1 MKTLTVTSASRE
13 AFWSIYALNDSQGLS
28 SHNSCMAALV
38 QARMESLL
46 ILSTV
51 PTFFFF
57 NYDNGLVMDFFE
69 SLSFPM
75 F

>member
-28 SHNSCMAALV
+28 SHSSCVAALV

-57 NYDNGLVMDFFE
+57 
-69 SLSFPM
+69 
-75 F
+75 

>member
-28 SHNSCMAALV
+28 SHSSCMAALL

-57 NYDNGLVMDFFE
+57 NYDNGLVMDLFE

-75 F
+75 I

>member
-28 SHNSCMAALV
+28 SHSSCMAALV

-51 PTFFFF
+51 PTFFF
-57 NYDNGLVMDFFE
+57 NYDNGLVMDLFE